1 MSNFQRL
8 IQSLILI
15 IPATLLFYTIIVVF
29 GAPLT
34 THIPQTLLT
43 ALHIALFCA
52 YPLSSSI
59 TLNSENMR
67 QLITLE
73 YHADVDVLKCAYWGG
88 IGTIIGAWLGAVPIP
103 LDWDREW
110 QVNNCDASGLT
121 EQKWPITI
129 IVGAYIGHA
138 IGLLLAIMWRGISTK
153 ALKPSPN
160 RERIEEDLNV
170 P

>member
-1 MSNFQRL
+1 MSNFQPL
-8 IQSLILI
+8 VQSLFLL
-15 IPATLLFYTIIVVF
+15 IPATILFYTVIVLF

-34 THIPQTLLT
+34 THIPQTFLT
-43 ALHIALFCA
+43 ALHVAFLST

-59 TLNSENMR
+59 TPSLENMR

-73 YHADVDVLKCAYWGG
+73 YHADIDVLKWAYWGG
-88 IGTIIGAWLGAVPIP
+88 IGTVIGAWLGAVPIP

-153 ALKPSPN
+153 APKPSPN
-160 RERIEEDLNV
+160 LERIEEEKKVL
-170 P
+170 